1 MKTLGSAE
9 GHWVNTGSE
18 YINTEYSDSAVGMFV
33 EPLRR
38 HTCLLAPTMPRI
50 PGKAGD
56 EDTRLAPESS
66 FGRRG
71 GRVGRRFG
79 CDGQHAGRK
88 KSGTR
93 CEASD
98 NAKGPAGFAR
108 GRDGSTTIETALA
121 ISVLVALFAGLL
133 AIVQERY
140 SADRLARAARAAAPR
155 SCARSERGLL
165 RGNSARTRSS
175 PKTSTAV
182 TSGGR
187 YGRRG
192 TEPFCSLRRA
202 PDENQCSRFR
212 RRDGA
217 GADCL
222 AEGGRAGRRCA
233 GRAHDGDGTCVS
245 RAAGWL
251 SRCERV
257 EREESS

>member
-140 SADRLARAARAAAPR
+140 SADRLARAARAAARAVALDP
-155 SCARSERGLL
+155 SADYCAAIRRELGLAEDFDCGDQWAVTVEEGLSPSALSAAL
-165 RGNSARTRSS
+165 RT
-175 PKTSTAV
+175 KTSAAV
-182 TSGGR
+182 S
-187 YGRRG
+187 
-192 TEPFCSLRRA
+192 
-202 PDENQCSRFR
+202 
-212 RRDGA
+212 DGEMVLVRIAWRKEAEQVVGVQDVPMTVMALAYREQQA
-217 GADCL
+217 G
-222 AEGGRAGRRCA
+222 
-233 GRAHDGDGTCVS
+233 
-245 RAAGWL
+245 
-251 SRCERV
+251 
-257 EREESS
+257 